1 LTETIRLSRLMLE
14 DIDVGS
20 GTRSVRLADGSTAT
34 LTQVSLPGLCS
45 LKTTRLNASNGASV
59 LTATG
64 LIPANSR
71 VLAVTSKVTV
81 TLGTGGGL
89 TAFSIGDGTIVD
101 RWGTQ
106 STLTANA
113 ETDQGDFTDDTIP
126 IYASATDVV
135 VSALGGTFAST
146 GQIELSVFYWLLT
159 HRAA

>member
-1 LTETIRLSRLMLE
+1 MLE
-14 DIDVGS
+14 DIDVGQN
-20 GTRSVRLADGSTAT
+20 TRSVRLADGSLAT

-64 LIPANSR
+64 LIPAGSR
-71 VLAVTSKVTV
+71 IAGVTTRVTT

-89 TAFSIGDGTIVD
+89 TGFAIGDGVSTA

-113 ETDQGDFTDDTIP
+113 ETDQGDFEDGSWP
-126 IYASATDVV
+126 AYAAATDVV
-135 VSALGGTFAST
+135 LSAVGGTFAST
-146 GQIELSVFYWLLT
+146 GQVEVSVFFFLLT
-159 HRAA
+159 HRTA